1 MHLPPPD
8 QLVLVIAEAV
18 LLLILLIRLWSA
30 GLQRQYPYFF
40 GYLLTEF
47 LQTLIGTALWSN
59 GHLYSRFWVTSES
72 IIACFYA
79 LIVIELYQVVLR
91 DLPGIASIS
100 RRYIQVTFAISI
112 VVSLLLLPLEQHPR
126 NFVSKFMV
134 IDRAI
139 VFSLVIFILLVS
151 AFLAYFPIRLNR
163 NVVVYSIGY
172 AVYFL
177 TKATA
182 LFVRT
187 LGHRVGP
194 QISAVLLVVSSSC
207 LLFWVLGLNREGE
220 LRTVVIG
227 HPWNREDESR
237 VMSKIKEINASLVGA
252 REK

>member
-1 MHLPPPD
+1 M
-8 QLVLVIAEAV
+8 
-18 LLLILLIRLWSA
+18 
-30 GLQRQYPYFF
+30 
-40 GYLLTEF
+40 
-47 LQTLIGTALWSN
+47 LWSN
-59 GHLYSRFWVTSES
+59 GHLYSHFWVTSES

-182 LFVRT
+182 LFIRT

-194 QISAVLLVVSSSC
+194 QISAV
-207 LLFWVLGLNREGE
+207 
-220 LRTVVIG
+220 
-227 HPWNREDESR
+227 
-237 VMSKIKEINASLVGA
+237 
-252 REK
+252 